1 MGWDQRVLRSTTS
14 ARETPVSRF
23 MGAAAVLLQ
32 LLGSRNFD
40 PLTEGSPPRC
50 GLSFEWD
57 LLMDWKCCRVLLSK
71 AEWVWLAGERRLG
84 LLPGSV
90 AIC

>member
-1 MGWDQRVLRSTTS
+1 MLR
-14 ARETPVSRF
+14 
-23 MGAAAVLLQ
+23 
-32 LLGSRNFD
+32 SRNFD
-40 PLTEGSPPRC
+40 PLTEESAPRC
-50 GLSFEWD
+50 GLSFEST
-57 LLMDWKCCRVLLSK
+57 LLMSWKCCRVLLSK